1 MKRRKR
7 IRPCLKVCQTVEER
21 CPYLLPGDRSPGYNT
36 QYAGEPTFL
45 CNGEFCSFRLFS
57 GFSFFLSHLFSVPI
71 SCGMLMNFDQMM
83 WFGNILFHISRLKIK
98 ILFIIPELLPINID
112 PNIPETGEQ
121 LAKSNNGPDD
131 CCYEY
136 CSSIS
141 VGKGVC
147 AYCDSIEPDPADD
160 SRTKL
165 IEMKAPPA
173 ADETKILQQ
182 RYDSSSVAKLDQPP
196 QTCHLMPGLSLTSTR
211 CEIPYYASSFDT
223 STLHPTTTSTPVT
236 VSTSTTTESTWI

>member
-45 CNGEFCSFRLFS
+45 CNGECFHFISIF
-57 GFSFFLSHLFSVPI
+57 FFLSLFSVST
-71 SCGMLMNFDQMM
+71 SCGMFMNFDQIM
-83 WFGNILFHISRLKIK
+83 WFGNIIPISSRLKIK
-98 ILFIIPELLPINID
+98 TKLFIIPELLPTNID

-121 LAKSNNGPDD
+121 LSKSNNGPDD

-141 VGKGVC
+141 VEKGVC

-160 SRTKL
+160 SRINEPF
-165 IEMKAPPA
+165 IENYSPTAE
-173 ADETKILQQ
+173 ETKMLQQ

-223 STLHPTTTSTPVT
+223 STLQSTTTSTPVT
-236 VSTSTTTESTWI
+236 VSTSTTTEST

>member
-45 CNGEFCSFRLFS
+45 CNGECFSFLFS
-57 GFSFFLSHLFSVPI
+57 IFYSHGVWFI
-71 SCGMLMNFDQMM
+71 NFDQMIG
-83 WFGNILFHISRLKIK
+83 FGNIIPYLSTKNKKK
-98 ILFIIPELLPINID
+98 ILFIILELLPINID

-160 SRTKL
+160 SRINVQL
-165 IEMKAPPA
+165 IEYKAPA
-173 ADETKILQQ
+173 ADEMKILQQ

-223 STLHPTTTSTPVT
+223 STLHSTTTSTPVT
-236 VSTSTTTESTWI
+236 TSTTAENT